1 MDYNKIRN
9 VISNMRCKKHN
20 KTPQNIVTTLHG
32 SGKADFK
39 MTTCCTDFHKE
50 IEQRIELEMSK
61 QIDDDFKKL

>member
-1 MDYNKIRN
+1 
-9 VISNMRCKKHN
+9 MRCKKHN